1 MALPD
6 EVDFVVKVESGR
18 NLVDMNY
25 TLDTLKGFSTA
36 IGAVADSTLTNNV
49 KARSNPADDIRTELL
64 EAVLGSY
71 VQTFRLKISDPVKAH
86 KFKKMGSSVL
96 SELITYYVNEVLH
109 AEQPILT
116 KKASEYI
123 RKLEPVENKIIQRIH
138 SWVSD
143 MHTISVRKNYSVKL
157 FRKTE
162 QRTFKMLE
170 VSKQTYGNAF
180 ELTEDENSI
189 DIEVVISR
197 FNIFTGNGRL
207 LREDENSTVPFSFA
221 TSYSKIKASY
231 KQSISGNLLANT
243 AVPDEDRV
251 NITLRVK
258 PKRNRSGEVVK
269 YVIYEVEPE

>member
-6 EVDFVVKVESGR
+6 EVDFIVKVESGH

-25 TLDTLKGFSTA
+25 TLDTLKGFSSA
-36 IGAVADSTLTNNV
+36 IAAVADSTLTNNV
-49 KARSNPADDIRTELL
+49 KTKSNPADDIRTELL
-64 EAVLGSY
+64 GAVLGSY
-71 VQTFRLKISDPVKAH
+71 VQTFRLKISDPLKAH

-96 SELITYYVNEVLH
+96 SELIIYYVNEVLH

-116 KKASEYI
+116 KKAGEYI
-123 RKLEPVENKIIQRIH
+123 EKLEPVENKIIQRIH

-143 MHTISVRKNYSVKL
+143 MHMISIRKEYSVKL
-157 FRKTE
+157 YRKTE
-162 QRTFKMLE
+162 FKTFKMFE
-170 VSKQTYGNAF
+170 VSKETYGNAF
-180 ELTEDENSI
+180 ELTEDQHST

-207 LREDENSTVPFSFA
+207 LRDDENATVPFSFVG
-221 TSYSKIKASY
+221 TYSKIKALN
-231 KQSISGNLLANT
+231 KQRISRNLLANT
-243 AVPDEDRV
+243 AIPDEERV
-251 NITLRVK
+251 NIILRVK